1 MFLAHY
7 VQPHLNMPMVYSCQF
22 LPRFYLYANE
32 FPKHIWFMDNQIP
45 QATIGGR
52 DLNVGISIPQDI
64 QAILNLAVKEEQK
77 KKNFNEGRRI
87 SVLKFDLI
95 FNLNLL

>member
-1 MFLAHY
+1 M
-7 VQPHLNMPMVYSCQF
+7 
-22 LPRFYLYANE
+22 AN
-32 FPKHIWFMDNQIP
+32 KIP

-52 DLNVGISIPQDI
+52 DINVGISIPQDI
-64 QAILNLAVKEEQK
+64 QAILNLAVKEKQK